1 MRASGHRQLSV
12 IPIFRAPQ
20 SSSEYREPGAKGS
33 KNSDCI
39 SAEWTIPFKERR
51 SLHFK
56 SKAHFMRAIV
66 HSKSP
71 NAAWK
76 VVYFFNVFNEKG
88 YPCFLGQKKKKILI
102 LSEYDSFSIDSFRL
116 YESIQSILETGT
128 CKWSPST
135 CHYLLCVLK
144 EKWMDSA
151 RVCRCQKFYYY
162 RKICTFWTPNWL
174 NNLKKKIF

>member
-1 MRASGHRQLSV
+1 MTLRAPTLCIFISIRPRDMRASGHRQLSV

-88 YPCFLGQKKKKILI
+88 YPCFLGQKKKKN
-102 LSEYDSFSIDSFRL
+102 IDSFRVWFFQ
-116 YESIQSILETGT
+116 YWFFQSIWKHTVNSGDRD
-128 CKWSPST
+128 
-135 CHYLLCVLK
+135 
-144 EKWMDSA
+144 M
-151 RVCRCQKFYYY
+151 
-162 RKICTFWTPNWL
+162 
-174 NNLKKKIF
+174 